1 MAWFLPARL
10 ATSVWSWCH
19 GLVGRQACW
28 AASTTAQRRVPEPA
42 LDRAPV
48 RERSPDR
55 LIFGREREPEAV
67 ENGPLDLRGQLPPR
81 RLLSTRRMEPR
92 SLTRSD
98 VLSTTEVAELLGIP
112 RSTVHHLARRGQL
125 PAGRVGRRWLFL
137 RERIAAAVAP
147 LDDPTAWRSKRDADR
162 R

>member
-1 MAWFLPARL
+1 
-10 ATSVWSWCH
+10 
-19 GLVGRQACW
+19 
-28 AASTTAQRRVPEPA
+28 
-42 LDRAPV
+42 
-48 RERSPDR
+48 
-55 LIFGREREPEAV
+55 
-67 ENGPLDLRGQLPPR
+67 
-81 RLLSTRRMEPR
+81 MEPR

-147 LDDPTAWRSKRDADR
+147 LDDPTAWRSERDADR